1 MSEANPM
8 THRLR
13 NGIIALTA
21 IALSVAIFFGL
32 QFQSTSF
39 SLEAQ
44 AKQSISPEIA
54 LSNGKPTITEFYADW
69 CSSCQAMSK
78 DLAELKRKYANSVN
92 FVMLNV
98 DNNKWLPEILR
109 YRVDGIPHFVYFAA
123 NGEEIAQAVGEQP
136 LAVIEANLSA
146 LLTNTALPY
155 AAATGNTSHFE
166 APARITNTTPRSHSS
181 QVRSSE
187 TSNS

>member
-1 MSEANPM
+1 MSEAKSV
-8 THRLR
+8 TQLR
-13 NGIIALTA
+13 NWVIALTA
-21 IALSVAIFFGL
+21 IALSIAIFFGL
-32 QFQSTSF
+32 QSQSTAF

-44 AKQSISPEIA
+44 AKQSLSPEIA

-69 CSSCQAMSK
+69 CGSCQAMTK
-78 DLAELKRKYANSVN
+78 DLAQLKRKYADSVN

-98 DNNKWLPEILR
+98 DNNKWLPEVLR

-136 LAVIEANLSA
+136 FAVMDANLSA
-146 LLTNTALPY
+146 LVTHTALPY
-155 AAATGNTSHFE
+155 AAATGNSSPFE
-166 APARITNTTPRSHSS
+166 APARIKNSDPRTHSS

-187 TSNS
+187 NDNP